1 MKKVFGLDLT
11 QVLEM
16 LAILKRDHKIPPF
29 KEGRGGGHNKLCP
42 DLKGGGVHKG
52 FRPMIFQFYT
62 PKPHN

>member
-29 KEGRGGGHNKLCP
+29 KEGRGGGTISYAP
-42 DLKGGGVHKG
+42 
-52 FRPMIFQFYT
+52 T
-62 PKPHN
+62 